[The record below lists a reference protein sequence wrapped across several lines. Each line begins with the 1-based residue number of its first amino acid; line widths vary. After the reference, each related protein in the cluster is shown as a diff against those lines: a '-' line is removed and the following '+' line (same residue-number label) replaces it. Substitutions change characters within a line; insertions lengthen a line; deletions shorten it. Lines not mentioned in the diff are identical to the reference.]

1 MKKGFILVALVALT
15 MSVSAQWFDFSNNV
29 HRYSIGINLGQA
41 GASPQFHDFG
51 MGISLSAWGFY
62 ADFISAGPMYKYDN
76 RVASMNDP
84 ANLRFLD
91 DSTST
96 VVNFGYQ
103 IPVLPWLRI
112 MPLVGF
118 YVNTWGYTDMATH
131 NAETSGSDEYVTVSL
146 THDYTS
152 VSSRTYFN
160 FGGGLVITP
169 VKWVNI
175 YGVYTTK
182 AIYGGIS
189 INLDAFFN
197 DETLERIED

>member
-1 MKKGFILVALVALT
+1 MKKSILLVALVAMT
-15 MSVSAQWFDFSNNV
+15 MSVSAQWFDFSNNSD
-29 HRYSIGINLGQA
+29 RYSIGLNLGQA
-41 GASPQFHDFG
+41 GVSPQFHDFG
-51 MGISLSAWGFY
+51 FGVSLSAWGGY
-62 ADFISAGPMYKYDN
+62 IDFITAGPMYTHDN
-76 RVASMNDP
+76 HVASMNDP
-84 ANLRFLD
+84 ANKRFIP

-118 YVNTWGYTDMATH
+118 NVNTWGYTDMATQ
-131 NAETSGSDEYVTVSL
+131 NAETSGTSESVTVTLS
-146 THDYTS
+146 HDYDS
-152 VSSRTYFN
+152 EGSRTYFN

-182 AIYGGIS
+182 AVYGGIS
-189 INLDAFFN
+189 INLDAFVS
-197 DETLERIED
+197 DGGLDSDD